1 MRVPQLCD
9 CQIRKFSEKK
19 TVKDRFVIK
28 STTTFLFAA
37 FYVYTLAGALPVQAQ
52 AHRIIFLHHS
62 VGHNLIEQGNVREG
76 LTALGYEFYDHGYN
90 GDGLRLADGT
100 YTGTNFDVPGDN
112 TDPDGFAEIFT
123 QPLHDPPDN
132 TFSHLMQYDIII
144 FKSCYPNSN
153 IESDEQLA
161 QYQAYYLSIRDR
173 MDQYPNKLF
182 ILLTIPPE
190 VPGNSDAQAVA
201 RARTFAN
208 WLQSTEYL
216 SRHPNVRVFDFFDL
230 LAGEDNFLRSDYRFD
245 NYDGHPNEQANRDIG
260 PIFIDFVD
268 QAIRS
273 FQPGVAPAPPAPQ
286 ETDQPEVEAPEPTA
300 QPQEPVGAVPTT
312 LLIDDFEK
320 GEDLWEAFVDE
331 VGSTAECRNVSG
343 NAHSGS
349 RYLQFQ
355 YQLQAGG
362 SEGCGRSYD
371 SHQNWSVGTGISMW
385 VNSEQ
390 IGQWATLSLF
400 AGNPLDA
407 TPFEVH
413 FELPTGGWNQ
423 IQFSWADFQRAEWAS
438 ETGLQELESTQITG
452 LAFSFST
459 DEDHITNTFSVDDI
473 NLMSMDSEALSEE
486 DVSGTTEERQP
497 ISEDIV
503 ESESLEEQL
512 TIEEET
518 PRDEGGNGL
527 CPLSTIALPMVAL
540 ILYLAHKKR

>member
-1 MRVPQLCD
+1 
-9 CQIRKFSEKK
+9 
-19 TVKDRFVIK
+19 VKNRTVIK
-28 STTTFLFAA
+28 STTTFLFTTL
-37 FYVYTLAGALPVQAQ
+37 YVCTLAGAFPAQAQ

-62 VGHNLIEQGNVREG
+62 VGQNLIEQGNVREG
-76 LTALGYEFYDHGYN
+76 LTKLGYEFYDHGYN
-90 GDGLRLADGT
+90 DGGLRLADGT

-112 TDPDGFAEIFT
+112 TDPDGFAEIFA

-132 TFSHLMQYDIII
+132 TFSHLMEYDVII
-144 FKSCYPNSN
+144 FKSCFPNSN

-190 VPGNSDAQAVA
+190 VPGNSEAQAVA

-216 SRHPNVRVFDFFDL
+216 SGHPNVRVFDFFDL
-230 LAGEDNFLRSDYRFD
+230 LSGQDNFLRSDYRFD

-273 FQPGVAPAPPAPQ
+273 YQPGIAPSPPASD
-286 ETDQPEVEAPEPTA
+286 ETDQSEVEEAEPTA
-300 QPQEPVGAVPTT
+300 QPQETIGVVPTT
-312 LLIDDFEK
+312 LLIDDFEN
-320 GEDLWEAFVDE
+320 GEAFWEVFVDE
-331 VGSTAECRNVSG
+331 VGSTVECRNVSG

-349 RYLQFQ
+349 GYLQFQ

-362 SEGCGRSYD
+362 SEGCGRSYN
-371 SHQNWSVGTGISMW
+371 SHQNWSAGTGISMW

-413 FELPTGGWNQ
+413 FEVSTGGWSQ
-423 IQFSWADFQRAEWAS
+423 IRFFWADFQRAEWAS
-438 ETGLQELESTQITG
+438 ETGLQELEPTQITG

-459 DEDHITNTFSVDDI
+459 DEGHTTNTFSVDDI
-473 NLMSMDSEALSEE
+473 YLVSMDSEVLSEE
-486 DVSGTTEERQP
+486 DISGTIEEGQSL
-497 ISEDIV
+497 SEDPS
-503 ESESLEEQL
+503 ESESFEEQL
-512 TIEEET
+512 AVEEET
-518 PRDEGGNGL
+518 PEDEEGNGL
-527 CPLSTIALPMVAL
+527 CPLSTMALPMVAL
-540 ILYLAHKKR
+540 ILYLARKKR